1 MEQLGIKAQLMES
14 RRCTRELMRQ
24 PARTAQRESQQATER
39 QHQERDRCSTDA
51 SAILILDSGAAWE
64 LWVFHYNQS

>member
-1 MEQLGIKAQLMES
+1 MEQLGIKARLMES

-39 QHQERDRCSTDA
+39 QHQERDRSTDA
-51 SAILILDSGAAWE
+51 SAILILDSGAGWE
-64 LWVFHYNQS
+64 LRVFHYNQS

>member
-39 QHQERDRCSTDA
+39 QHQERDRSTDA
-51 SAILILDSGAAWE
+51 SAILILDSGAGWE
-64 LWVFHYNQS
+64 LRVFHYNQS